1 MRNEKTIL
9 VHHEQRKGFLVKF
22 KQDEGVIVGS
32 FMLVGLSLDRDR
44 SKCSTLI
51 LTHFI
56 EYAILFN
63 LQKIYQMKLL

>member
-9 VHHEQRKGFLVKF
+9 VHYEQRKGFLVKF

-32 FMLVGLSLDRDR
+32 FMLVGLSLDR

-51 LTHFI
+51 QTHFI